1 VIPIARA
8 GRLFIGRGLCALLL
22 AGVVVLVP
30 FATPFATTPEQ
41 LKKTITREKGK
52 AEEQKTLLKRLTS
65 EERTLYKNLA
75 AIEDRMAGLERGLET
90 QKQELVRTA
99 AEANT
104 LNSRLAVLEK
114 QQNETM
120 KAIQSLLRSLW
131 PLHMQSVQTQLNAYS
146 SWADADRQFTWT
158 AAVYQQVEQSFRDI
172 ATQSARLT
180 ETMAAHEQAKARHLT
195 KLDEIDRT
203 KERLLG
209 ERLAFLSRV
218 QEVRAKKLE
227 NEENLQ
233 NILAA
238 IESMQFELKNLTTTR
253 HFKGQQGAIPWPVT
267 GEVISTFDLAANPPR
282 RGIGLSLKGQEQV
295 AAVSWGKVVHNDQLR
310 GFGQVVILTHG
321 SDFYSLYAF
330 LSESPLKVGQN
341 VERGESVGRAGY
353 YPLARGPG
361 LYFEL
366 RSGQKA
372 VNPLQWLSTAK
383 EAARRP

>member
-1 VIPIARA
+1 VIPKARPT
-8 GRLFIGRGLCALLL
+8 RSTPGRGWCALLL
-22 AGVVVLVP
+22 AAVLILAP
-30 FATPFATTPEQ
+30 SATPFATTPEQ
-41 LKKTITREKGK
+41 LKKTISREKNK
-52 AEEQKTLLKRLTS
+52 AEEQKSLLKRLTS
-65 EERTLYKNLA
+65 EERSLYKNLA

-90 QKQELVRTA
+90 QKQELGRMA

-104 LNSRLAVLEK
+104 LTSRLAVLEK

-120 KAIQSLLRSLW
+120 KALEGLLRSLW
-131 PLHMQSVQTQLNAYS
+131 PMHLQSVQTQLNAYS
-146 SWADADRQFTWT
+146 SWAEADRQFTWT
-158 AAVYQQVEQSFRDI
+158 ASIYQQVEQSFRDLQ
-172 ATQSARLT
+172 TQSVRLT
-180 ETMAAHEQAKARHLT
+180 ETVAAFEQAKARHLA

-233 NILAA
+233 SILAA

-253 HFKGQQGAIPWPVT
+253 TIKGQQGTIPWPVK
-267 GEVISTFDLAANPPR
+267 GEVISTYDLAANPPR
-282 RGIGLSLKGQEQV
+282 RGIGLSLKGPDQV

-321 SDFYSLYAF
+321 NDFYSLYAF

-341 VERGESVGRAGY
+341 VERGEPVGRAGY
-353 YPLARGPG
+353 YPLAKGPG